1 MVGGPS
7 EGSLNLYITYVPFG
21 GHENERCKEGR
32 SRRMAWHQM
41 TRLSLR
47 PPSDTE
53 WGEDGERPDGRGK
66 PPPPERREY
75 YHGRPGSGPEI
86 ELLKVCHIWIIF
98 ILQPCLNEVMD

>member
-66 PPPPERREY
+66 PPPLNAEN
-75 YHGRPGSGPEI
+75 
-86 ELLKVCHIWIIF
+86 IIMVA
-98 ILQPCLNEVMD
+98 QEVARKWNC